1 LAYLADK
8 VVGCGGAAPRDSQ
21 CKRILRNFKKSIDML
36 VPFQVK
42 DALLR
47 GVKRAK
53 VKNQKKRKISLD
65 VFLAFPLKPRLV
77 SNSIYEK
84 EIH

>member
-21 CKRILRNFKKSIDML
+21 CKRILRKS
-36 VPFQVK
+36 
-42 DALLR
+42 
-47 GVKRAK
+47 
-53 VKNQKKRKISLD
+53 KISLD
-65 VFLAFPLKPRLV
+65 VFLAFLLKHALHRGVNRVKVKNRQKIKISLDAFLAFPLKPRLV